1 VVRPPVISITCGKLS
16 FRRDAVCLLGTTF
29 GTTIHKFRK
38 ARSRRRRSRA
48 QFERPVL
55 SRQCLGAPP
64 GAQPPPLGLLQ
75 VAETIGGADWQPAL
89 MNFSDMLAQ
98 LIAELP
104 EAMRWGTAVE
114 TVLRKSGDL
123 ADLEAVAQLVR
134 GRSGNCPGD
143 IRCTRAQPSKAY
155 DLPLAERDCT
165 ASRQMGRPIFA
176 ALWMREAPISL
187 SGPSQYSPTTRGYN

>member
-1 VVRPPVISITCGKLS
+1 MLFVCPGQHLGQQSTNFARLARGAGGPRP
-16 FRRDAVCLLGTTF
+16 
-29 GTTIHKFRK
+29 
-38 ARSRRRRSRA
+38 RA
-48 QFERPVL
+48 QFERLL
-55 SRQCLGAPP
+55 SRQCLGVPP

-89 MNFSDMLAQ
+89 MSFSDMLAQ

-104 EAMRWGTAVE
+104 EVMRGGTAVE

-143 IRCTRAQPSKAY
+143 IRCTR
-155 DLPLAERDCT
+155 
-165 ASRQMGRPIFA
+165 
-176 ALWMREAPISL
+176 
-187 SGPSQYSPTTRGYN
+187 